1 MIIYFNALS
10 ETKSAKDA
18 RLFVLLVEG
27 RDERYKNEH
36 EDNKNSKL
44 IMNRNMRN
52 IVIQDISILLYN
64 DS

>member
-18 RLFVLLVEG
+18 RMFVLLVEG
-27 RDERYKNEH
+27 RDARYKNEH

-52 IVIQDISILLYN
+52 IVIQDIRI
-64 DS
+64 